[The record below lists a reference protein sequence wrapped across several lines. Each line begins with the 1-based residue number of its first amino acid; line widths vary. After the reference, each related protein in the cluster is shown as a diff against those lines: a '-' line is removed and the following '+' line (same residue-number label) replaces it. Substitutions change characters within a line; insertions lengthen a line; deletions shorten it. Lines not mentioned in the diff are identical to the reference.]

1 MELEGNEILKLEES
15 EINQLPDGLK
25 EKVCKNSQA
34 FYRQYEQFKIINGK
48 RERERERERVIFF

>member
-25 EKVCKNSQA
+25 EKVYKNSQA

-48 RERERERERVIFF
+48 REKERE

>member
-48 RERERERERVIFF
+48 REREREKERE